1 MGKIAVHEFIT
12 IDGVFEDPSFTFD
25 YPFDPKMG
33 VAIARIMGSSKA
45 ILLGR
50 RTHEMFAPAWSV
62 RTAADD
68 PGAPF
73 MNESPKYVV
82 SGSLKNA
89 DYWNNS
95 TVIGAYSADSI
106 RRIKDQVDG
115 NIYVSGSGTLVRAML
130 ADGLVDELHL
140 FVFPLSVGGGQ
151 RQVRTCQHRGLQQRG
166 GSSELSNGRLERGF
180 VGTVRHQVR
189 IQRSEDL
196 VNRSANLDAFRR
208 APRAAAPRLARP
220 ELRVLYGISDNSS
233 LSVPRLSQR
242 DHARR

>member
-1 MGKIAVHEFIT
+1 MEALTVGKIAVHEFIT

-50 RTHEMFAPAWSV
+50 RTHEMFAPGWSV

-82 SGSLKNA
+82 SGSLKDA

-115 NIYVSGSGTLVRAML
+115 NIYVSGRGTLVRAML
-130 ADGLVDELHL
+130 ADGLVDELEL
-140 FVFPLSVGGGQ
+140 FVFPVAIGKGARLFNEKASAIRFALVSTEAYNSGVVHLSY
-151 RQVRTCQHRGLQQRG
+151 RTA
-166 GSSELSNGRLERGF
+166 GSSAGLSG
-180 VGTVRHQVR
+180 
-189 IQRSEDL
+189 
-196 VNRSANLDAFRR
+196 
-208 APRAAAPRLARP
+208 P
-220 ELRVLYGISDNSS
+220 
-233 LSVPRLSQR
+233 
-242 DHARR
+242 

>member
-1 MGKIAVHEFIT
+1 MEALTVGKIAVHEFIT

-115 NIYVSGSGTLVRAML
+115 NIYVSGSGRRVGVVRVSGGNRQGCSAL
-130 ADGLVDELHL
+130 QRKGLGD
-140 FVFPLSVGGGQ
+140 
-151 RQVRTCQHRGLQQRG
+151 QVRTCQHRGLQQRG

-189 IQRSEDL
+189 AS
-196 VNRSANLDAFRR
+196 N
-208 APRAAAPRLARP
+208 APM
-220 ELRVLYGISDNSS
+220 IS
-233 LSVPRLSQR
+233 
-242 DHARR
+242 